1 MYLENEDFG
10 DVLYYS
16 GSGDDRAQN
25 TLEHRADQKLDNQ
38 GNLALHN
45 SYEYGI
51 EVRVIRGVNCKL
63 HNRGHNKDYIYDGL
77 YRVVSSTFGRD
88 KSGYNVCKFRLLCLP
103 GQAELGS
110 KGWQI
115 AQQLKD
121 TMDDNRGQ
129 HLSLRRGYIS
139 LDLSKGTETFSIPVC
154 NTVDDD
160 RSPMLFEYIVRPE
173 FPVPV
178 KWPWRTPGC
187 DSKCS
192 CHCQAKDSGEPPAAY
207 SKEGILEMGRPV
219 VYECGALCGCP
230 ITCTNRV
237 TQRGMKHRLE
247 VFRFGPSGE
256 TAAVARWG
264 VRTLDLILPGSFVC
278 EYGGEVVVMDHQPH
292 NGGDAPWEETK
303 ENRIF
308 IDPAKLPQRWRE
320 WGDTDG
326 IELAIKR
333 HHFPEFAGPSYILD
347 VSQKRNVACYIG
359 HSYTPNVF
367 LQYVVRGNEDES
379 FPHLMVFAM
388 ETIPPMRELTI
399 DWGNN

>member
-160 RSPMLFEYIVRPE
+160 RSPMLYCYLSTLFAPSFQCQSSGRGARPAVT
-173 FPVPV
+173 PSVAATARQ
-178 KWPWRTPGC
+178 RTVESRQRRIARRAFLRWEGQW
-187 DSKCS
+187 SMS
-192 CHCQAKDSGEPPAAY
+192 AALY
-207 SKEGILEMGRPV
+207 V
-219 VYECGALCGCP
+219 GAP
-230 ITCTNRV
+230 
-237 TQRGMKHRLE
+237 
-247 VFRFGPSGE
+247 
-256 TAAVARWG
+256 
-264 VRTLDLILPGSFVC
+264 
-278 EYGGEVVVMDHQPH
+278 
-292 NGGDAPWEETK
+292 
-303 ENRIF
+303 
-308 IDPAKLPQRWRE
+308 
-320 WGDTDG
+320 
-326 IELAIKR
+326 
-333 HHFPEFAGPSYILD
+333 
-347 VSQKRNVACYIG
+347 
-359 HSYTPNVF
+359 
-367 LQYVVRGNEDES
+367 
-379 FPHLMVFAM
+379 
-388 ETIPPMRELTI
+388 
-399 DWGNN
+399 